1 MRFEQ
6 FNPIAKLADL
16 QGVQPAWVSEARVGV
31 ETATVEE
38 LREMNCHWF
47 NEDFGMKETVAML
60 WLVNLRL
67 TRLGIAPAWRRGPPH
82 TDLNAR
88 VPNPVRPGGMQM
100 LGSLRKKA
108 LMRRCIDL
116 EWLRAVLGPEHRHN
130 HRVWRHAFAADPQV
144 AETAWGRINQVGST
158 GGSSFGVEGAYMVVT
173 RLKVPILHRVA
184 LTGLID
190 KNTAKRRATA
200 QQRLRDDVGPRLEGL
215 MCRAR
220 HPLTPTQFE
229 HRMRVSEAIELGQGV
244 PAASAMIFKWITGRS
259 ITSQSIQVM
268 REKIADQCQLT
279 RMYWRRKRAAPASPT
294 LLPSG
299 EEYGIQPSAP
309 ARRSAKSLKVN
320 KKTKSCL
327 SEVTDS
333 WSLMSID

>member
-6 FNPIAKLADL
+6 LNPIARLADL
-16 QGVQPAWVSEARVGV
+16 QNTKPAWVSEARESV
-31 ETATVEE
+31 ETATVDE

-47 NEDFGMKETVAML
+47 SQHFGMKETVAML

-67 TRLGIAPAWRRGPPH
+67 TGLGIAPAWRRGPPH
-82 TDLNAR
+82 IDLNAR
-88 VPNPVRPGGMQM
+88 MPNPALPGGMQM
-100 LGSLRKKA
+100 LGNLRKKA
-108 LMRRCIDL
+108 LMRRWIDL
-116 EWLRAVLGPEHRHN
+116 EWLRAVLGPEHHHN

-144 AETAWGRINQVGST
+144 AETAWGRINQVCST

-173 RLKVPILHRVA
+173 RLKVPMLHRVA

-244 PAASAMIFKWITGRS
+244 PAASALIFKWITGCS
-259 ITSQSIQVM
+259 ITPQSIQVM

-279 RMYWRRKRAAPASPT
+279 RMYWCRKRAAPALPT
-294 LLPSG
+294 LLLSG
-299 EEYGIQPSAP
+299 EEYGFQPPAP
-309 ARRSAKSLKVN
+309 ARRRVKSLMEN
-320 KKTKSCL
+320 KKIKPCL

-333 WSLMSID
+333 WALMSID